1 MLFRQSLVLL
11 SFSNSSCR
19 EYFNVVD
26 WCGSWFPFLNEIL
39 WLDLLK
45 VVEDKSRLLKKSWTE
60 FWFRIM
66 LAEFIYF
73 KRSESLEVLFSLS
86 IDKII
91 RVDSKSSPILF
102 FIDIIST
109 EYELGKESLVSL
121 SSSNSLCRDHFDVV
135 GWNLACFLCSH

>member
-91 RVDSKSSPILF
+91 RVDSRSSPILF
-102 FIDIIST
+102 FYRYYFNRVRVG
-109 EYELGKESLVSL
+109 EGESRVTLLFQFIMSRSFWRCWVEFSL
-121 SSSNSLCRDHFDVV
+121 FPV
-135 GWNLACFLCSH
+135 